1 MDFRCTVMR
10 IFAVTL
16 LLLLPT
22 SLTCQAQNAAKQLL
36 TATNDLEKQ
45 LSAIT
50 PNDELNRQCWN
61 DIASARSGLKL
72 GYLYLALYR
81 IRSCEQELSTLS
93 YLTSKSNAAK
103 KSPEAFEEEWRRLGS
118 EFNEKEHETTSANSG
133 QLPAVVVALADAA
146 LLQAKLDYRRAHS
159 LAASGN
165 VAAGFYSLGRASAN
179 LNFASFC
186 RKLGFPSPKSTVSF
200 GSVATELKKL
210 GTTALRT
217 YKSADFSKQQDQS
230 NRLKDTITLAGEL
243 NTASKFEGAL
253 FEYLES
259 ELSFGLILTTAERED
274 LQHLKERSKEL
285 GKLLTTKKK
294 DHSIGLLFSQMA
306 EMALNP
312 TDSGEP
318 APAQI
323 KTAVV
328 ILNNVVPSYLD
339 YMKGI
344 KE

>member
-1 MDFRCTVMR
+1 MASEMR
-10 IFAVTL
+10 ILAVIL

-36 TATNDLEKQ
+36 TATNDLDRQ
-45 LSAIT
+45 LSAIK
-50 PNDELNRQCWN
+50 PNDELNQQCSN

-72 GYLYLALYR
+72 GYLYLALYK
-81 IRSCEQELSTLS
+81 IRSCQQELSTLS
-93 YLTSKSNAAK
+93 YVTSKFDAAK
-103 KSPEAFEEEWRRLGS
+103 KSPEAFEEEWQRLGA
-118 EFNEKEHETTSANSG
+118 EFNEKEHKNTNANSG

-146 LLQAKLDYRRAHS
+146 QLQAKLDYQTAHS
-159 LAASGN
+159 LAARGN
-165 VAAGFYSLGRASAN
+165 VSGGFYSLGRASAN

-186 RKLGFPSPKSTVSF
+186 RKLGFPPPKSTVSF
-200 GSVATELKKL
+200 RSVATELNKL
-210 GTTALRT
+210 GTAALRT

-230 NRLKDTITLAGEL
+230 NRLKDSITLAGEL
-243 NTASKFEGAL
+243 NAASKFEGAL

-259 ELSFGLILTTAERED
+259 ELYFGLILTTAERED
-274 LQHLKERSKEL
+274 LQHLQERSREL
-285 GKLLTTKKK
+285 GKLLTTRKK

-306 EMALNP
+306 EMALNS

-318 APAQI
+318 TPTQI

-344 KE
+344 QQ